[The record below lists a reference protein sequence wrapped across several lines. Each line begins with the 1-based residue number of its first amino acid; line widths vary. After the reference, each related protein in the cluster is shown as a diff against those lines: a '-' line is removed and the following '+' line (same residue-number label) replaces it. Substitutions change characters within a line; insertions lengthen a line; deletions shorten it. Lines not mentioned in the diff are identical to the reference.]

1 MLWYIPRHHARIGLP
16 TATFDARLP
25 EERAQRDAGG
35 RIAGPNGQLD
45 YHRRTR
51 KTLHHIDHLLHWA
64 GTVCFVATA
73 TILLAFLILYGLQL
87 AAGIG
92 WLETFLLGV
101 KPFVT
106 FFSAGLPALGAAVA
120 GIRVHGDFEGSTE
133 RSINMVAQ
141 LTGLKDD
148 YEKAM
153 ARGVTLNE
161 TGEILILT
169 AGIMSEDLA
178 VWQELY
184 GRKRLALPA

>member
-1 MLWYIPRHHARIGLP
+1 MTG
-16 TATFDARLP
+16 TA
-25 EERAQRDAGG
+25 
-35 RIAGPNGQLD
+35 
-45 YHRRTR
+45 
-51 KTLHHIDHLLHWA
+51 
-64 GTVCFVATA
+64 CFAVTA
-73 TILLAFLILYGLQL
+73 AILFAFLALYGLQL
-87 AAGIG
+87 AAGFG

-133 RSINMVAQ
+133 RSIDMVAQ

-161 TGEILILT
+161 TGEMLILT